1 MCGAHEADG
10 ETGVRP
16 LTSATEA
23 TMTWP
28 DQTLEGCGHDH
39 TERVEG
45 RCTATQDQGSHT
57 ATLHFLAES
66 WNAIP
71 TSFRLFTVNVHTP
84 HTHTNLNEGQILL
97 CAVLTLCNQRRPI
110 GLLCFLHF
118 SSPQMLAYLQSGVLY
133 HISHEGPS

>member
-1 MCGAHEADG
+1 MCGADEADV

-57 ATLHFLAES
+57 ATLHFLADMLS
-66 WNAIP
+66 PGTSLP
-71 TSFRLFTVNVHTP
+71 TSSSQLFIVNTHTHVTHT
-84 HTHTNLNEGQILL
+84 HTHTNTHTYE
-97 CAVLTLCNQRRPI
+97 
-110 GLLCFLHF
+110 
-118 SSPQMLAYLQSGVLY
+118 
-133 HISHEGPS
+133 

>member
-1 MCGAHEADG
+1 MCGADEADV

-84 HTHTNLNEGQILL
+84 HTHRTHTHTHTHKFE
-97 CAVLTLCNQRRPI
+97 
-110 GLLCFLHF
+110 
-118 SSPQMLAYLQSGVLY
+118 
-133 HISHEGPS
+133 